1 MWENFLVFWSYGCY
15 DFLKPFQTP
24 RGVLLPVRTEGI
36 GTKASVTE
44 DRELES
50 PHRIRTPG
58 YPPVTLL
65 PAPGDVKEPPPPPS
79 AVSPPRPGTTPP
91 PPPGTETAAAAA
103 VQQTP
108 SLNIINSNL
117 VNNNNNPCD
126 IIDDTDQTNN
136 NDTATVSKAG
146 PETESSEN
154 KMNLV
159 CGTVTSDSSEAGGG
173 DNKAVSG
180 PTPDQA
186 LTSVLPHTIRE
197 RTPYAK
203 LN

>member
-1 MWENFLVFWSYGCY
+1 MLQLG
-15 DFLKPFQTP
+15 
-24 RGVLLPVRTEGI
+24 RTEGI
-36 GTKASVTE
+36 ETKASVLE
-44 DRELES
+44 DREQES

-108 SLNIINSNL
+108 SLNIINSGL
-117 VNNNNNPCD
+117 VHNNPGV

-136 NDTATVSKAG
+136 NDTAAVSKAG

-154 KMNLV
+154 KMKLV
-159 CGTVTSDSSEAGGG
+159 CGTVTSDNSEAGDS
-173 DNKAVSG
+173 DNKAAVSG
-180 PTPDQA
+180 LTPDPA
-186 LTSVLPHTIRE
+186 LTSVLPHSIRK
-197 RTPYAK
+197 RPQ
-203 LN
+203 NMQS

>member
-1 MWENFLVFWSYGCY
+1 MLQLG
-15 DFLKPFQTP
+15 
-24 RGVLLPVRTEGI
+24 RTEGI
-36 GTKASVTE
+36 ETKASVAE
-44 DRELES
+44 DREQES

-65 PAPGDVKEPPPPPS
+65 PAPGDVKEPPPS

-108 SLNIINSNL
+108 SLNIINSGL
-117 VNNNNNPCD
+117 VHNNPGV

-136 NDTATVSKAG
+136 SDTATVIKAG

-154 KMNLV
+154 KMKLV
-159 CGTVTSDSSEAGGG
+159 CGTVASDNSEAGDS

-180 PTPDQA
+180 LTPDPA
-186 LTSVLPHTIRE
+186 LTSVLPHSIRK
-197 RTPYAK
+197 RPQ
-203 LN
+203 NMQS

>member
-1 MWENFLVFWSYGCY
+1 MWENFLVFWIYGCY

-24 RGVLLPVRTEGI
+24 RGVLQLGSTEGI
-36 GTKASVTE
+36 GTKASVAE

-108 SLNIINSNL
+108 SLNIINSGL
-117 VNNNNNPCD
+117 VHNKAGV
-126 IIDDTDQTNN
+126 IDETDQTNN

-159 CGTVTSDSSEAGGG
+159 CGTVASDSSEAGGS

-180 PTPDQA
+180 LTPDPA

-197 RTPYAK
+197 RTQCTQS
-203 LN
+203 

>member
-1 MWENFLVFWSYGCY
+1 MLQ
-15 DFLKPFQTP
+15 LRT
-24 RGVLLPVRTEGI
+24 TEGI
-36 GTKASVTE
+36 ETKASVGK
-44 DRELES
+44 DREQEQEES

-91 PPPGTETAAAAA
+91 PPPVPETAAAAA

-108 SLNIINSNL
+108 SLNIINSGL
-117 VNNNNNPCD
+117 VHNKAGV
-126 IIDDTDQTNN
+126 IDETDQTNN

-146 PETESSEN
+146 PEETESSEN

-159 CGTVTSDSSEAGGG
+159 CGTVASDSSEAGGG

-180 PTPDQA
+180 LTPDPA

-197 RTPYAK
+197 RTH
-203 LN
+203 NMQS

>member
-1 MWENFLVFWSYGCY
+1 M
-15 DFLKPFQTP
+15 
-24 RGVLLPVRTEGI
+24 LLLGRTEGI
-36 GTKASVTE
+36 ETKASVAE
-44 DRELES
+44 DREQES

-65 PAPGDVKEPPPPPS
+65 PALGDVTEPPPS
-79 AVSPPRPGTTPP
+79 AVSPPRPRTTPP

-108 SLNIINSNL
+108 SLNIINSGL
-117 VNNNNNPCD
+117 VHNNPGV

-136 NDTATVSKAG
+136 NDTAAVSKAG

-154 KMNLV
+154 KMKLV
-159 CGTVTSDSSEAGGG
+159 CGTVASDSSEAGGS

-180 PTPDQA
+180 LTPDPA
-186 LTSVLPHTIRE
+186 LTSVLPHSIRK
-197 RTPYAK
+197 RPQ
-203 LN
+203 NMQS

>member
-1 MWENFLVFWSYGCY
+1 MLQLG
-15 DFLKPFQTP
+15 
-24 RGVLLPVRTEGI
+24 RTEGI
-36 GTKASVTE
+36 GTKASVAE
-44 DRELES
+44 EREQES

-65 PAPGDVKEPPPPPS
+65 PAPGDVKEPPPS

-108 SLNIINSNL
+108 SLNIINSGL
-117 VNNNNNPCD
+117 VHNNPGV
-126 IIDDTDQTNN
+126 IIDETDQTNN

-180 PTPDQA
+180 LTPDPA

-197 RTPYAK
+197 QSQWTQS
-203 LN
+203 

>member
-1 MWENFLVFWSYGCY
+1 M
-15 DFLKPFQTP
+15 
-24 RGVLLPVRTEGI
+24 
-36 GTKASVTE
+36 
-44 DRELES
+44 
-50 PHRIRTPG
+50 
-58 YPPVTLL
+58 
-65 PAPGDVKEPPPPPS
+65 
-79 AVSPPRPGTTPP
+79 SPPRPGTTPP

-108 SLNIINSNL
+108 SLNIINSGL
-117 VNNNNNPCD
+117 VHNKAGV
-126 IIDDTDQTNN
+126 IDETDQTNN

-159 CGTVTSDSSEAGGG
+159 CGTEAGGS

-180 PTPDQA
+180 LTPDPA

-197 RTPYAK
+197 RPQCTQS
-203 LN
+203 

>member
-1 MWENFLVFWSYGCY
+1 MLQ
-15 DFLKPFQTP
+15 LRT
-24 RGVLLPVRTEGI
+24 TEGI
-36 GTKASVTE
+36 GTKASVAE
-44 DRELES
+44 EREQES

-65 PAPGDVKEPPPPPS
+65 PAPGDVKEPPPS

-108 SLNIINSNL
+108 SLNIINSGL
-117 VNNNNNPCD
+117 VHNKAGV
-126 IIDDTDQTNN
+126 IDETDQTNN

-146 PETESSEN
+146 PEETESSEN

-159 CGTVTSDSSEAGGG
+159 CGTVASDSSEAGGG

-180 PTPDQA
+180 LTPDPA

-197 RTPYAK
+197 RTH
-203 LN
+203 NMQS

>member
-1 MWENFLVFWSYGCY
+1 MLQLG
-15 DFLKPFQTP
+15 
-24 RGVLLPVRTEGI
+24 TEGI
-36 GTKASVTE
+36 ETKASVLE
-44 DRELES
+44 ES

-65 PAPGDVKEPPPPPS
+65 PAPGDVKEPPPS

-108 SLNIINSNL
+108 SLNIINSGL
-117 VNNNNNPCD
+117 VHNKAGV
-126 IIDDTDQTNN
+126 IDDTDQTNN

-180 PTPDQA
+180 LTPDPA

-197 RTPYAK
+197 RTQYAK
-203 LN
+203 LIL

>member
-1 MWENFLVFWSYGCY
+1 MLQLG
-15 DFLKPFQTP
+15 
-24 RGVLLPVRTEGI
+24 RTEGI
-36 GTKASVTE
+36 ETKASVAE
-44 DRELES
+44 DREQES

-91 PPPGTETAAAAA
+91 PPPGTETAAA

-108 SLNIINSNL
+108 SLNIINSGL
-117 VNNNNNPCD
+117 VHNKAGV

-136 NDTATVSKAG
+136 NDTAAVSKAG
-146 PETESSEN
+146 PEETESSEN
-154 KMNLV
+154 KMKLG
-159 CGTVTSDSSEAGGG
+159 CGTVTSDNSEAGGS

-180 PTPDQA
+180 LTPDPA
-186 LTSVLPHTIRE
+186 LTSVLPHSIRK
-197 RTPYAK
+197 RPQ
-203 LN
+203 NMQS